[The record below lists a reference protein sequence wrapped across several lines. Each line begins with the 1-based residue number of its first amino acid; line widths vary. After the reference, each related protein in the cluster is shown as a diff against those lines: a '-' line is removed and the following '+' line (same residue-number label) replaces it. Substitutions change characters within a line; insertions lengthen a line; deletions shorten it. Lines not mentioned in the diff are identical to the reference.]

1 MRLAVFGASD
11 TGRSRAGNEDRFH
24 AGTTLFAV
32 ADGLGGH
39 AAGEVASA
47 LAIEAIVELDGRS
60 FPAPDQARQALVEA
74 MATAHRSVVREAASE
89 PAWQGMGT
97 TLTAL
102 LVEGGRAHLAHV
114 GDSRA
119 HLLRDRG
126 PVRQLTHDH
135 TVVAELVRSGRL
147 RPELAASHP
156 ERGVLTQAIG
166 LGRVVLVEV
175 PDPVSLAV
183 GDQLLLCTD
192 GLTGV
197 VDDDQITELLSTRA
211 QPESACLAL
220 IDAANAAG
228 GPDNITVVL
237 LRADQP
243 GPGGRNRS

>member
-1 MRLAVFGASD
+1 MQLAAYGASD
-11 TGRSRAGNEDRFH
+11 TGRLRAGNEDRFH
-24 AGTTLFAV
+24 AGTSLFAV

-47 LAIEAIVELDGRS
+47 LAIEAVAGLDGRS

-74 MATAHRSVVREAASE
+74 FAAAHRSVAREAASE
-89 PAWQGMGT
+89 PAWRGMGT

-102 LVEGGRAHLAHV
+102 LVQGDSAHLAHV
-114 GDSRA
+114 GDSRGY
-119 HLLRDRG
+119 LLRGGG
-126 PVRQLTHDH
+126 PLRQLTHDH
-135 TVVAELVRSGRL
+135 TVAAELVRSGQL

-156 ERGVLTQAIG
+156 ERGALTQAIG
-166 LGRVVLVEV
+166 LGRVVRVEV
-175 PDPVSLAV
+175 PDPLSLVV
-183 GDQLLLCTD
+183 GDQVLLCSD

-197 VDDDQITELLSTRA
+197 VDDDRIADLLTRHA

-237 LRADQP
+237 LRAGPPEQP
-243 GPGGRNRS
+243 RSSQS